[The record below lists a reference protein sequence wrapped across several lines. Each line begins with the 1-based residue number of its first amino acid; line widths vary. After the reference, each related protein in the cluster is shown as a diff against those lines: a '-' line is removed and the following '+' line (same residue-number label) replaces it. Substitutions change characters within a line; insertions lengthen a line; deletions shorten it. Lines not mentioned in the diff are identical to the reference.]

1 MTATHCDSCG
11 QRLPCRGCQPA
22 ALGRKDALLRQAMEA
37 LECVTGL
44 IGESVGVYGLHL
56 NGDPS
61 PWGELVEGGRFE
73 RLIGLDEAVEAIEA
87 ELSQSPAPAAPA
99 PLRMLTKDECHELAE
114 TVGLGSASVQRMFCE
129 VNNLGEPK

>member
-1 MTATHCDSCG
+1 MSTCPNAKGAYCE
-11 QRLPCRGCQPA
+11 CQPQDGLMCPHGPQPPYATYPEDA
-22 ALGRKDALLRQAMEA
+22 ALARKDALLRKALEA
-37 LECVTGL
+37 LSELRDAAL
-44 IGESVGVYGLHL
+44 IAGQMTKRES
-56 NGDPS
+56 
-61 PWGELVEGGRFE
+61 
-73 RLIGLDEAVEAIEA
+73 AIAAIQA